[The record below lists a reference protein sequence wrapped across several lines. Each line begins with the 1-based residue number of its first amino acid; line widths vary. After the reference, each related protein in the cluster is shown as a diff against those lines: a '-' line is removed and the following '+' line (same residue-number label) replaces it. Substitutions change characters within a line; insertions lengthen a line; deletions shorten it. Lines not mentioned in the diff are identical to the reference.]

1 MKLISIIISLFFAS
15 TLVIN
20 SDHTKLNK
28 DRGEVTK
35 QVKYDGF
42 DGRLFYFTDNNDN
55 LLIIE
60 DLKTSTVLDH
70 YNLDINLH
78 VGDAFNLKLKN
89 TTDDNIYSE
98 IEVISINI
106 LNQ

>member
-15 TLVIN
+15 TIVIN
-20 SDHTKLNK
+20 SDHTKTTK

-35 QVKYDGF
+35 QVRYDGY
-42 DGRLFYFTDNNDN
+42 DGRLYYFTDIKDN
-55 LLIIE
+55 MIIIE
-60 DLKTSTVLDH
+60 DLKASNVLDT

>member
-15 TLVIN
+15 TIVIN
-20 SDHTKLNK
+20 SDHTKTKK

-35 QVKYDGF
+35 QVRYDGY
-42 DGRLFYFTDNNDN
+42 DGRLFYFTDIKDN
-55 LLIIE
+55 MIIIE
-60 DLKTSTVLDH
+60 DLKASNVLDA

-78 VGDAFNLKLKN
+78 VGDAFNLKLNN
-89 TTDDNIYSE
+89 TTEDNIYSE